1 MNDEH
6 GECDACAFTHRDY
19 HVCESVHREILCVY
33 HRIKHRIKQVLLG
46 DAAVA
51 IITSLLVCDQYNSS
65 YYSNL
70 RSWDIVLEGE

>member
-1 MNDEH
+1 MKASAMLVLLH
-6 GECDACAFTHRDY
+6 I
-19 HVCESVHREILCVY
+19 EILCVY